1 MKILLTDSLIS
12 KTTCPVGKEKTT
24 LTDKAITGFCVEVRK
39 SGVKTFI
46 FRYQDSEGVQQ
57 QYKIGDAKV
66 IKTVDARKIATK
78 LTTRVASGENPQA
91 ERMKVKECPTF
102 AEFVAERYIPFIK
115 TDKRSFDTDIS
126 LLKNHL
132 LPEFGSFRLNAITR
146 NQLETYKLEKA
157 EFYAPGTVNR
167 HLVLIRY
174 ILNLAIEWETTG
186 IEKNPAEKMKMLPT
200 NNEKN
205 CILSDEDMRK
215 IIALSKD
222 SQNKS
227 LFAIIVMLGYTG
239 GRKREVLDARWEHI
253 DLENNTLLVP
263 KAKSG
268 KPRQIPLND
277 VTKKLL
283 VSLPTFGT
291 GEEFVFPNPKT
302 GKPFT
307 SVYYGWD
314 AIRTK
319 AGLGHVRMHDLRHN
333 FASWLVMSGETL
345 YTVQHILGHAD
356 PKTTQRYA
364 HLSNGHLVS
373 ASNKLQQSLAGSA
386 ADILGSLRQVA

>member
-1 MKILLTDSLIS
+1 MRYLDSDGI
-12 KTTCPVGKEKTT
+12 
-24 LTDKAITGFCVEVRK
+24 
-39 SGVKTFI
+39 
-46 FRYQDSEGVQQ
+46 QQ

-66 IKTVDARKIATK
+66 IKTADARKFAAKLITK
-78 LTTRVASGENPQA
+78 VMAGENPQA
-91 ERMKVKECPTF
+91 ERMKSKECPTF
-102 AEFVAERYIPFIK
+102 EEFVAERYIPYIK
-115 TDKRSFDTDIS
+115 TYKRSVETDVS
-126 LLKNHL
+126 VLKNHL
-132 LPEFGSFRLNAITR
+132 LPEFGKLRLNRISKGD
-146 NQLETYKLEKA
+146 LETYKLEKA
-157 EFYAPGTVNR
+157 DFYAPGTVNR
-167 HLVLIRY
+167 HLVLLRFIF
-174 ILNLAIEWETTG
+174 NLAIQWEITG
-186 IEKNPAEKMKMLPT
+186 VQKNPAEKMKMLPE

-215 IIALSKD
+215 LIALSKD

-277 VTKKLL
+277 VTKQLL
-283 VSLPTFGT
+283 TSLPTFGT

-307 SVYYGWD
+307 SVFYGWH

-364 HLSNGHLVS
+364 HLSQDTLLMATNKVPSIIAAASSGLVS
-373 ASNKLQQSLAGSA
+373 HA
-386 ADILGSLRQVA
+386 VH

>member
-1 MKILLTDSLIS
+1 MKILITDSLIL
-12 KTTCPVGKEKTT
+12 KTTCPSNKVKITI
-24 LTDKAITGFCVEVRK
+24 TDTRITGFAVEFR
-39 SGVKTFI
+39 STGIKTFI
-46 FRYQDSEGVQQ
+46 LRYLDSDGKQQ

-66 IKTVDARKIATK
+66 IKTTDARKFAAKLITK
-78 LTTRVASGENPQA
+78 VMAGENPQA
-91 ERMKVKECPTF
+91 ERMKSKECPTF
-102 AEFVAERYIPFIK
+102 EEFVTERYIPFIK
-115 TDKRSFDTDIS
+115 TYKRSIETDVS
-126 LLKNHL
+126 VLKNHL
-132 LPEFGSFRLNAITR
+132 LPEFGKLRLNRISKGD
-146 NQLETYKLEKA
+146 LEIYKLEKA

-167 HLVLIRY
+167 HLVLFRFIM
-174 ILNLAIEWETTG
+174 NLAIQWEITG
-186 IEKNPAEKMKMLPT
+186 VQKNPAEKMKMLPE

-205 CILSDEDMRK
+205 CILSDDDMRK
-215 IIALSKD
+215 LIALSRD

-253 DLENNTLLVP
+253 DLDNNTLLVP
-263 KAKSG
+263 VAKSG

-277 VTKKLL
+277 VTKQLL
-283 VSLPTFGT
+283 LSLPTFGT
-291 GEEFVFPNPKT
+291 GDEFVFPNPKT

-319 AGLGHVRMHDLRHN
+319 AGLSHVRMHDLRHN

-364 HLSNGHLVS
+364 HLSNDHLVS

-386 ADILGSLRQVA
+386 SDILGSLRQVA